1 MSAAIEPLTTVRG
14 IRVAPRRGRR
24 QQKGQQSVSKTKQ
37 AKLLLPAVADLQFA
51 AAICGD
57 ARRLELSDRSV
68 DIIVTSPPYWRK
80 RDYKVAGQIGQERVP
95 ELYVEAMVE
104 ALREW
109 RRVLRPTGSVFLNIG
124 DTYHKQTLLDLPG
137 RVADAARLDRWTV
150 RNRII
155 WVKNTG
161 MPDPAKN
168 RLASRYEHII
178 HLTPGRRSYYYDLF
192 GYSEK
197 YGNGANPGDVWVIE
211 PGMNKSDHLAP
222 FPEEIV
228 DRILTLACPARV
240 CVSCGTPRTRR
251 VRRTAEL
258 NLDRPQAR
266 RALEIAEEKG
276 LTPAHIA
283 AIQATGISDA
293 GKAKRFQTGTTQ
305 NSAEV
310 RRLAAVAK
318 AALGGYFRE
327 FTFPR
332 RRSAGWS
339 RCECRQG
346 FMPGVVLD
354 PFMGTGTTPKV
365 ALRKGLSSIGVDLSL
380 ESLNAFKALTASVFV

>member
-1 MSAAIEPLTTVRG
+1 MRRG
-14 IRVAPRRGRR
+14 RVAPRRGRHQKTR
-24 QQKGQQSVSKTKQ
+24 QSESKARQKKVV
-37 AKLLLPAVADLQFA
+37 LPAVADLQFA

-57 ARRLELSDRSV
+57 ARRLEIPNQSV
-68 DIIVTSPPYWRK
+68 DSIVTSPPYWRK
-80 RDYKVAGQIGQERVP
+80 RDYKVVGQIGQERTP
-95 ELYVEAMVE
+95 ELYVEAMAE

-109 RRVLRPTGSVFLNIG
+109 RRVLKPTGSVFLNIG
-124 DTYHKQTLLDLPG
+124 DTYHKQTLLDLPS
-137 RVADAARLDRWTV
+137 RVADAARQDGWTV

-178 HLTPGRRSYYYDLF
+178 HLTPRPRYYYYDLF
-192 GYSEK
+192 GYSAK

-211 PGMNKSDHLAP
+211 PGVNKSDHLAP

-240 CVSCGTPRTRR
+240 CVSCGAPRMRR

-266 RALEIAEEKG
+266 RAIEIAEEKG
-276 LTPAHIA
+276 ITPAHIA

-293 GKAKRFQTGTTQ
+293 GKAKRFQTGTEQ
-305 NSAEV
+305 NSAEI
-310 RRLAAVAK
+310 RRLAVEAK

-346 FMPGVVLD
+346 FIPGVVLD

-365 ALRKGLSSIGVDLSL
+365 ALRRGFSAIGVDLSL
-380 ESLNAFKALTASVFV
+380 ESLDEFKTLTASVFL